1 MSYGKIITG
10 VLSKAA
16 GLGSK
21 AKGLGSKAKALGK
34 RAINSQSSSARFD
47 RLLKRN
53 PSMDR
58 YRKMSPTRFVAEDI
72 AHQGIDAVKKHPYIS
87 TGAGLVAGD
96 LALRGMYGD
105 EDMSTDDIVAIL
117 QAQGFSDDE
126 IGQYLQMH
134 MEE

>member
-1 MSYGKIITG
+1 MSYGKIVSS
-10 VLSKAA
+10 VLSKA
-16 GLGSK
+16 GSK

-47 RLLKRN
+47 RLVKRN
-53 PSMDR
+53 PNISR
-58 YRKMSPTRFVAEDI
+58 YENMSPTRFIAEDI
-72 AHQGIDAVKKHPYIS
+72 AHQGIDTVKKHPYLS
-87 TGAGLVAGD
+87 TGAGLITGD
-96 LALRGMYGD
+96 LALSGMYGD

-117 QAQGFSDDE
+117 QAQGFSDEE